1 MKTPDLIR
9 LLAAD
14 TLPVPRLAAPR
25 RLAFSLLGAAP
36 LAVAVMLLGYG
47 VRPDL
52 DLAVH
57 WPMFWLKL
65 LFPVLICAS
74 AFLMLQRLAR
84 PGVKLGLS
92 WLGLAVPVLLLWAM
106 SIVVL
111 FTAAPEV
118 REAMVLGQTW
128 RTCSL
133 NIALISTP
141 VFFAV
146 FAALRGLAP
155 TRLAWT
161 GACAGAMAGGAG
173 AAVYALH
180 CPELAAP
187 FLALW
192 YVAGIMLPVAGGALL
207 GPRLLRW

>member
-1 MKTPDLIR
+1 MKTQDLIR

-14 TLPVPRLAAPR
+14 TLPVPRRAASR
-25 RLAFSLLGAAP
+25 RLALSLLVGVP
-36 LAVAVMLLGYG
+36 LAAAVLLLGYG

-52 DLAVH
+52 EVAVH
-57 WPMFWLKL
+57 WPIFWMKL
-65 LFPVLICAS
+65 LFPVVLCAA
-74 AFLMLQRLAR
+74 AFVVLQRLAR
-84 PGVKLGLS
+84 PGVRVGIS
-92 WLGLAVPVLLLWAM
+92 WLGLAAPVLLLWGLA
-106 SIVVL
+106 VTL
-111 FTAAPEV
+111 LETAPPEL

-133 NIALISTP
+133 NIALISVP

-146 FAALRGLAP
+146 FAALAGLAP

-180 CPELAAP
+180 CPEMAAP
-187 FLALW
+187 FLAVW
-192 YVAGIMLPVAGGALL
+192 YLVGIMLPVAGGALL

>member
-1 MKTPDLIR
+1 MKTQDLIR
-9 LLAAD
+9 LLATD
-14 TLPVPRLAAPR
+14 TLAVPRRAAPR
-25 RLAFSLLGAAP
+25 VLALSLLVGVP
-36 LAVAVMLLGYG
+36 LAAAVMLLGYG

-52 DLAVH
+52 KVAVH
-57 WPMFWLKL
+57 WPMFWMKL
-65 LFPVLICAS
+65 LFPLVLCAA
-74 AFLMLQRLAR
+74 AFVVLQRLAR
-84 PGVKLGLS
+84 PGVRVGIS
-92 WLGLAVPVLLLWAM
+92 WLGLAVPVLLLWA
-106 SIVVL
+106 L
-111 FTAAPEV
+111 AATQLGTAAPAL
-118 REAMVLGQTW
+118 REAMVFGQTW

-141 VFFAV
+141 VFLAA
-146 FAALRGLAP
+146 FAALAGLAP
-155 TRLAWT
+155 TRPAWT

-192 YVAGIMLPVAGGALL
+192 YVVGVMLPVTAGALL